1 MGTLV
6 TEGNTPGIK
15 AKLHLAKKVCQDNKS
30 CTICGG
36 DDVYYGANGRY
47 ILRKNAPYKFQCS
60 DDPNGIFGS
69 DPITGTKHCYC
80 IPPTQAELAARE
92 AAAKAAAEKKAAAR
106 EAAEKKAASQISTSE
121 SELVKLGLDLNKLQD
136 TEGDL
141 NTDITKLEDQI
152 KNLQLSST
160 KLQTSLNADTV
171 ELQSAQDQLKNQ
183 MSLLENKRRLLITR
197 NRMLQLS
204 QDRNIYKQKV
214 IYTLLAVIIAC
225 FVIILVGYVSFK
237 KLSQ

>member
-1 MGTLV
+1 MAALV
-6 TEGNTPGIK
+6 TEENTPGIK
-15 AKLHLAKKVCQDNKS
+15 NKLHFSTKS
-30 CTICGG
+30 CKQNEPCTICGG

-47 ILRKNAPYKFQCS
+47 IHVSNAPKSFQCS

-80 IPPTQAELAARE
+80 IPPSAAELAAR
-92 AAAKAAAEKKAAAR
+92 
-106 EAAEKKAASQISTSE
+106 KAASELAVSE
-121 SELVKLGLDLNKLQD
+121 SKLVTLGLDLDNLKN
-136 TEGDL
+136 TEGHL
-141 NTDITKLEDQI
+141 SRDITKLEEQI

-160 KLQTSLNADTV
+160 KLQSSLSSDTV

-183 MSLLENKRRLLITR
+183 MDLLEKKRRLLLTR

-214 IYTLLAVIIAC
+214 IYTLLAIIIAC
-225 FVIILVGYVSFK
+225 FIIILVGYVSFK